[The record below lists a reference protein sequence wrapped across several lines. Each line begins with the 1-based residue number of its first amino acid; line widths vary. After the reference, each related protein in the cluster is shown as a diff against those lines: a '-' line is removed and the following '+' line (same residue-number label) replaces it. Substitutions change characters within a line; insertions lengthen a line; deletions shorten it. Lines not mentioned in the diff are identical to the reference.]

1 VPRRVLDTAYDG
13 AAPAQ
18 WASLMGTVG
27 VGGALMSVAVLVFA
41 LALAANLLPAAARR
55 AASLP
60 QVDWSGPPAAA
71 ARAWTGP
78 LAVLVL
84 AAITVGFTVLAF
96 EVMQALPLAAS
107 GAAAH

>member
-1 VPRRVLDTAYDG
+1 VLDTAYDG

-18 WASLMGTVG
+18 WAALMGTVG

-41 LALAANLLPAAARR
+41 LALAASLLPARLRDASARR
-55 AASLP
+55 LP
-60 QVDWSGPPAAA
+60 EVDWSGPAALA

-84 AAITVGFTVLAF
+84 LAITVAFTVLAF
-96 EVMQALPLAAS
+96 EVMQALPLVAS
-107 GAAAH
+107 GSAAH